1 MAERFFTRLGVFPG
15 VKNGVVESFFDFCIK
30 ILANS
35 FALDGLVSMLNP
47 IIKPTSRNPE
57 NLSYAD
63 NTETQQVLEHELIA
77 IYFRS
82 FAK

>member
-35 FALDGLVSMLNP
+35 LALDGVVSMLNP
-47 IIKPTSRNPE
+47 VIKSTSEYPE
-57 NLSYAD
+57 HLSHTHY
-63 NTETQQVLEHELIA
+63 TEAQQVFEHKLVV
-77 IYFRS
+77 IYFRF